1 MIKDSPNPPSD
12 SNLLFTLRP
21 NLDTETVLVNASQDL
36 ESISAIATHL
46 AFEVD
51 GPQRSMVLGLCRM
64 VEGVQLLV
72 DRVVDGYGEAR
83 AQ

>member
-21 NLDTETVLVNASQDL
+21 GLDTETLLLNTSQDL
-36 ESISAIATHL
+36 ESINAIAAHL

-51 GPQRSMVLGLCRM
+51 GSQRSVVLGMCRM
-64 VEGVQLLV
+64 LEGVQLLV
-72 DRVVDGYGEAR
+72 DRVVDATV
-83 AQ
+83 AVS

>member
-21 NLDTETVLVNASQDL
+21 DLDTETLLVNASQDL
-36 ESISAIATHL
+36 ESITAIAANL
-46 AFEVD
+46 AFEVE
-51 GPQRSMVLGLCRM
+51 GPQRSVVLGICRM

-72 DRVVDGYGEAR
+72 DRVVEGSGEAR
-83 AQ
+83 VQ

>member
-21 NLDTETVLVNASQDL
+21 DLDTETLLVNASQDL
-36 ESISAIATHL
+36 ESINTIAASL
-46 AFEVD
+46 AFEVE
-51 GPQRSMVLGLCRM
+51 GPQRSVVLGICRM

-72 DRVVDGYGEAR
+72 DRSIDGCTEVQPG
-83 AQ
+83 

>member
-21 NLDTETVLVNASQDL
+21 DLDTETLLVNASQDL
-36 ESISAIATHL
+36 ESINAIAANL
-46 AFEVD
+46 AFEVE
-51 GPQRSMVLGLCRM
+51 GTQRSVMLGICRM

-72 DRVVDGYGEAR
+72 DRVVDANSEA
-83 AQ
+83 QTL